1 MPYYLQFIFPGMD
14 LRVLRVLRM
23 LRILKLT
30 HYNSALQD
38 LFMAIIAEKRA
49 FGSAVFLVTIA
60 TIVSASLMY
69 FAEGSLQPEHL
80 HQFLKVFIGL
90 LSPLAQVT
98 VTLSLLQ
105 TLVGLSLH

>member
-1 MPYYLQFIFPGMD
+1 
-14 LRVLRVLRM
+14 M

-69 FAEGSLQPEHL
+69 FAEGSLQPEY
-80 HQFLKVFIGL
+80 FASLKVFIGL
-90 LSPLAQVT
+90 SSPLAQVT
-98 VTLSLLQ
+98 AMLSPLQ